1 MTDMAI
7 DPEDLFP
14 PRRGG
19 MVDTVRRQRQAES
32 DQLEALNDDQA
43 GAPVPASGYQ
53 AVRVRPEAA
62 DTGVV
67 RTITLSSAYPVA
79 RLLPAD
85 PGRRSAVILA
95 IDNDVYVTGSQGLAN
110 DVSGSATAS
119 QVGYFPAGIGLPIDN
134 QAEWWVAATTTA
146 TNTRVTVITNRDSSQ

>member
-1 MTDMAI
+1 MSITADV
-7 DPEDLFP
+7 EELFP
-14 PRRGG
+14 PKPGG
-19 MVDTVRRQRQAES
+19 MVDTARKKAQADA
-32 DQLEALNDDQA
+32 DQLQAYNDSQA
-43 GAPVPASGYQ
+43 GAPVEASAYT
-53 AVRVRPEAA
+53 AVRVRPESA

-110 DVSGSATAS
+110 DVSGSATAT

>member
-1 MTDMAI
+1 MTDLPDNLA
-7 DPEDLFP
+7 ETLFP
-14 PRRGG
+14 PRPGG
-19 MVDTVRRQRQAES
+19 MVDTARKRAQAES
-32 DQLEALNDDQA
+32 DQLDAYNDQA
-43 GAPVPASGYQ
+43 GAPVAATAYT

-62 DTGVV
+62 DTGVI
-67 RTITLSSAYPVA
+67 RTITLSSQYPVA

-85 PGRRSAVILA
+85 PGRRTAVILA

-110 DVSGSATAS
+110 DVSGSATAT

-146 TNTRVTVITNRDSSQ
+146 TLTRVTVITNRDSAS